1 MNMKKILV
9 MMIVVLFAMTAN
21 AQVKRGEW
29 LAGPVIT
36 TTNPV
41 YSGGAAF
48 LEEII
53 TGLACG
59 VNYEDG
65 TATRELPAS
74 SQLWMPNFTY
84 KWHAIKNLELDGD
97 KAKFRHKMD
106 WKLKNYSVGYRLG
119 YMSRTAP
126 FGFELQANYEQENM
140 AYKLANDEDYRDA
153 TKTMFVPT
161 ALIKVRFGSYT
172 KGAFNPTLELGGSYD
187 YTLSFKEKI
196 GDVTVKGKDL
206 VNNGFSG
213 IVGLGFTIPAT
224 HFSWAIRYSHKFYKY
239 YNEDAELNGTKLD
252 FNEKSTFGTFMVVSS
267 YAF

>member
-1 MNMKKILV
+1 MDAELH
-9 MMIVVLFAMTAN
+9 L
-21 AQVKRGEW
+21 QV
-29 LAGPVIT
+29 
-36 TTNPV
+36 
-41 YSGGAAF
+41 
-48 LEEII
+48 
-53 TGLACG
+53 ACH
-59 VNYEDG
+59 
-65 TATRELPAS
+65 
-74 SQLWMPNFTY
+74 Q
-84 KWHAIKNLELDGD
+84 NLELDGD

>member
-9 MMIVVLFAMTAN
+9 MMIIVLFAMTAN

-41 YSGGAAF
+41 YSGGAVF
-48 LEEII
+48 LAEII

-126 FGFELQANYEQENM
+126 LDLNF
-140 AYKLANDEDYRDA
+140 K
-153 TKTMFVPT
+153 PT
-161 ALIKVRFGSYT
+161 TNKRIWLISWQMMKIIETQLR
-172 KGAFNPTLELGGSYD
+172 PC
-187 YTLSFKEKI
+187 LS
-196 GDVTVKGKDL
+196 L
-206 VNNGFSG
+206 
-213 IVGLGFTIPAT
+213 
-224 HFSWAIRYSHKFYKY
+224 
-239 YNEDAELNGTKLD
+239 
-252 FNEKSTFGTFMVVSS
+252 
-267 YAF
+267 